1 MRVFWVESRWFF
13 NQPKFIGG
21 SKLLCAKISENL
33 AACLEEFSVLW
44 EKSLQCLF
52 TKVDLLSGILE
63 QIQTGIY
70 SGINNPQLLVHPV
83 LLSGDVI
90 SPGQAFGGIDS
101 PHCSHSEAGEP
112 LGACLLCGIEGRR
125 PDRSWLTLVPFP
137 LLGVRAPAHH
147 DLIWAIPFHHVKWNE
162 LSSPSSEGQC
172 WMEAHVLFRGDCL
185 LLHASPNQ
193 PPLWNTYSSEKICS
207 VL

>member
-13 NQPKFIGG
+13 NQPKLIGG
-21 SKLLCAKISENL
+21 SKLLCAQISENL

-44 EKSLQCLF
+44 KNSLQCLF

-70 SGINNPQLLVHPV
+70 SGINNPQLPVHPV
-83 LLSGDVI
+83 LLSSDVI

-112 LGACLLCGIEGRR
+112 LGACLLCGVEGRR
-125 PDRSWLTLVPFP
+125 QKLPNS
-137 LLGVRAPAHH
+137 LLGVRASVHH
-147 DLIWAIPFHHVKWNE
+147 DLIRAIPFHHVKWKE
-162 LSSPSSEGQC
+162 LLSPSSEGQC
-172 WMEAHVLFRGDCL
+172 WMEAHVLFRGGCPSPPCL
-185 LLHASPNQ
+185 
-193 PPLWNTYSSEKICS
+193 PPPATTMEHM
-207 VL
+207 